1 MTLTTSLQKRFVIA
15 LAMIALIGN
24 GILSAKT
31 PKKFTIEGRVLDENG
46 DGVRK
51 AEVELFFDG
60 EPKLKKP
67 VSTNKKGAFS
77 LSWKKFKPGDYTIKA
92 THEDDGTDE
101 LIITLTEDALE
112 EKEWKKGKK
121 DIGEMSL
128 STAAPEAPLADQG
141 QTMESMGASTRSNA
155 PMSAVKVPNL
165 ATAVP
170 KTPAATG
177 VPSKH
182 FIVNELSFEIKRLSA
197 EFKHLNQEL
206 NDLKALSKMWVNP
219 LTMYSK
225 EIILK
230 NGSTVFGKIVYQ
242 DDKSLKV
249 ETLVGYLIV
258 DRGQVVR
265 IVDNVISEDRQEYIP
280 EQIRDSYTPPPMP
293 KLAQPKYTSTNNS
306 SRNTPAKFSAN
317 CVLVGNIAEKKDTQG
332 NVIFEGEIKN
342 IGGRRADFVKVD
354 FVFRKNWSGETKT
367 LTTFAKGSYNTFESG
382 IVSDA
387 SLLPGAT
394 GAFDLYVPQ
403 DFGTFIGYSYVI
415 DWEEYQ

>member
-1 MTLTTSLQKRFVIA
+1 MTLLKSLQIRVATVTI
-15 LAMIALIGN
+15 LLIFSGGLLN
-24 GILSAKT
+24 AKS
-31 PKKFTIEGRVLDENG
+31 FTVSGKVVDDNG
-46 DGVRK
+46 DPVGK
-51 AEVELFFDG
+51 AKVDVLLDG
-60 EPKLKKP
+60 DSQLKKP
-67 VSTNKKGAFS
+67 VETNKKKGTFS
-77 LSWKKFKPGDYTIKA
+77 AKIKDFEPGDYTISIEHGDK
-92 THEDDGTDE
+92 GTGSIMISLD
-101 LIITLTEDALE
+101 
-112 EKEWKKGKK
+112 KGKK
-121 DIGEMSL
+121 EDVGEI
-128 STAAPEAPLADQG
+128 PI
-141 QTMESMGASTRSNA
+141 SNA
-155 PMSAVKVPNL
+155 PKEELVEETPTQSTQAQQQLSTGASLPTAIPNL
-165 ATAVP
+165 EP
-170 KTPAATG
+170 SLPRTPEATG

-206 NDLKALSKMWVNP
+206 DDLKALSKMWVNP

-258 DRGQVVR
+258 DRSQVVR
-265 IVDNVISEDRQEYIP
+265 IVDNVISEDRQEYVP
-280 EQIRDSYTPPPMP
+280 EQIRESYTPPPMP
-293 KLAQPKYTSTNNS
+293 KLAQPKYTSTNS
-306 SRNTPAKFSAN
+306 SARKASAKFSAN
-317 CVLVGNIAEKKDTQG
+317 CVLVGNISEKKDNQG
-332 NVIFEGEIKN
+332 NVIFQGEVKN

-387 SLLPGAT
+387 SLLPGAM
-394 GAFDLYVPQ
+394 GQFELYVPQ
-403 DFGTFIGYSYVI
+403 DFGAFIGYSYVI